1 MWLTGPAASWHV
13 GSSQTRAR
21 TRVPCISR
29 QILNHCATRE
39 APLRVFLKMRNQVH
53 HLRKTTMVPAPGSA
67 GVCPMLPT
75 LGLMGPA
82 LTCATGED
90 PEGLVGSSPA
100 PAQTKLSSSEVPGAS
115 LLRGP
120 WGQPPGTRG
129 LYQDNSPRARVQ
141 TATTCPPTPGRH
153 L

>member
-1 MWLTGPAASWHV
+1 
-13 GSSQTRAR
+13 
-21 TRVPCISR
+21 
-29 QILNHCATRE
+29 
-39 APLRVFLKMRNQVH
+39 MRNQVH

-115 LLRGP
+115 HLRGP

-129 LYQDNSPRARVQ
+129 LYQDNSPPAPLPAPLSSTSLGREPTSRQAAGPEESPGKRQ
-141 TATTCPPTPGRH
+141 DPPGQGLPSIFRKI
-153 L
+153 LP